1 MAEFTAEVWVV
12 IGGVMFA
19 GGLAILHSFATV
31 IRNQCHVHDLKV
43 RVNSLRLEYQAVA
56 QARREAVEVGDV
68 DPGELGAVDI
78 VSSPSKPSRRA
89 A

>member
-1 MAEFTAEVWVV
+1 
-12 IGGVMFA
+12 MFA
-19 GGLAILHSFATV
+19 GALAMLHSFATV

-56 QARREAVEVGDV
+56 QARRDAIDVGEA
-68 DPGELGAVDI
+68 DPCETGEVDI
-78 VSSPSKPSRRA
+78 VSSPRSVSRRA